1 MRIYVD
7 IDDVVTETART
18 LCRFAADMF
27 GRRVPYEKVFEFDL
41 QVSFSLDDRQIR
53 ELMDFAHS
61 PESLASYPE
70 TPGATATVASWI
82 AGGHDVTFVTG
93 RPASTH
99 EGTVRW
105 LSARGLGGAR
115 VIHVDKFRRETSSAA
130 VACDYVVPLRDFL
143 GMRFDFAVEDS
154 PVGLGLLAKI
164 PGCRVAVFNRPW
176 NARAEFPPG
185 RFTRCRDWAEIDALL
200 QASAPASA
208 SPAPGLSPAPASA
221 SAPGSA
227 LPAPFATADSTN
239 LSSMS

>member
-27 GRRVPYEKVFEFDL
+27 GRSVPYEKVFEFDL

-61 PESLASYPE
+61 PESLALYPE

-115 VIHVDKFRRETSSAA
+115 VIHVDKFRRETSPAA
-130 VACDYVVPLRDFL
+130 ASCGYVVPLRDFL

-154 PVGLGLLAKI
+154 PVGLALLAKI

-176 NARAEFPPG
+176 NASADLPPG
-185 RFTRCRDWAEIDALL
+185 RFTRCGGWAEIDALL
-200 QASAPASA
+200 QASAA
-208 SPAPGLSPAPASA
+208 
-221 SAPGSA
+221 GSA
-227 LPAPFATADSTN
+227 LSAAGFALPVPFATADSTS
-239 LSSMS
+239 LSSMP